1 MEQLQQQIDTLSK
14 QVQDLQRSAI
24 QVNFDPTTKLYLQ
37 TVINEQIALQLA
49 LQPTQTYS
57 TSTPSGVAPTGSIW
71 LYNSGTLATNAIY
84 AYSGTAWVQIK

>member
-14 QVQDLQRSAI
+14 QVQDLERSAI

-37 TVINEQIALQLA
+37 TVINEQIAF
-49 LQPTQTYS
+49 QPTQTYS